1 MVKLFSIN
9 LNKSE
14 GHAEREARWK
24 KRRENLTILVFVV
37 LFAALSL
44 YTYRTHEALGNV
56 VVARQN
62 QIKEVERR
70 LEELQRTGKNI
81 SKGDVLTLARM
92 EKERFLWGTKL
103 KALAD
108 ILPQDVVITLLE
120 FNNRQLRIKAISKI
134 MKDEKEFD
142 KVSQFMDMLK
152 TTPFFYREFT
162 NIRFSES
169 HRVKVEDQ
177 EILSISITC
186 SIDKPALPAASNT
199 NAKGNKA
206 SNDKK
211 TDTGRFNKQSKVSG
225 VPEP

>member
-24 KRRENLTILVFVV
+24 KRRENLTILVIIL
-37 LFAALSL
+37 LFGALSL
-44 YTYRTHEALGNV
+44 YSYRNHDALGSV
-56 VVARQN
+56 VKARQD
-62 QIKEVERR
+62 QINEVERR
-70 LEELQRTGKNI
+70 LEELKRTGKDI

-92 EKERFLWGTKL
+92 EKERFLWGSKL

-108 ILPQDVVITLLE
+108 ILPQDVVVTLLE
-120 FNNRQLRIKAISKI
+120 FTNRQLRIKAISKI
-134 MKDEKEFD
+134 NTDEREFD
-142 KVSQFMDMLK
+142 KVSQFMEMLK

-177 EILSISITC
+177 EILSITITC
-186 SIDKPALPAASNT
+186 SIEKPALAVAT
-199 NAKGNKA
+199 
-206 SNDKK
+206 KK
-211 TDTGRFNKQSKVSG
+211 TSTKNESKNQLNASSRFDKESKVG
-225 VPEP
+225 GLPEP

>member
-24 KRRENLTILVFVV
+24 KRRENLTILVVV
-37 LFAALSL
+37 LLFAALSL
-44 YTYRTHEALGNV
+44 YTYRNHQALGSV
-56 VVARQN
+56 VSARQD

-70 LEELQRTGKNI
+70 LEELKRTGKDI

-108 ILPQDVVITLLE
+108 ILPQDVVVTLLE

-134 MKDEKEFD
+134 MADEREFD
-142 KVSQFMDMLK
+142 KVSQFMEMLK

-177 EILSISITC
+177 EILSITITC
-186 SIDKPALPAASNT
+186 SIEKPALAVPAKTTNT
-199 NAKGNKA
+199 KTANKNQLN
-206 SNDKK
+206 SSSRFDKE
-211 TDTGRFNKQSKVSG
+211 SKVG
-225 VPEP
+225 GLPDP

>member
-24 KRRENLTILVFVV
+24 KRRENLTILVVV
-37 LFAALSL
+37 LLFAALSL
-44 YTYRTHEALGNV
+44 YTYRNHQALGSV
-56 VVARQN
+56 VTARQD

-70 LEELQRTGKNI
+70 LEELKRTGKDI

-108 ILPQDVVITLLE
+108 ILPQDVVVTLLE
-120 FNNRQLRIKAISKI
+120 FTNRQLRIKAISKI
-134 MKDEKEFD
+134 MADEREFD
-142 KVSQFMDMLK
+142 KVSQFMEMLK

-177 EILSISITC
+177 EILSITITC
-186 SIDKPALPAASNT
+186 SIEKPALAIAAKST
-199 NAKGNKA
+199 STKA
-206 SNDKK
+206 ATKNQLNRSSRFDKE
-211 TDTGRFNKQSKVSG
+211 SKVG
-225 VPEP
+225 GMPEP

>member
-24 KRRENLTILVFVV
+24 KRRENLTILVFLL
-37 LFAALSL
+37 LFGALSL
-44 YTYRTHEALGNV
+44 YTYRNHQALGNV
-56 VVARQN
+56 VTARQD

-81 SKGDVLTLARM
+81 SKSDVLTLARM
-92 EKERFLWGTKL
+92 EKERFLWGSKL
-103 KALAD
+103 KALAN
-108 ILPQDVVITLLE
+108 ILPEDVVVTLLE
-120 FNNRQLRIKAISKI
+120 FSNRQLRIKAISKI
-134 MKDEKEFD
+134 MADEREFD

-177 EILSISITC
+177 EILSITITC
-186 SIDKPALPAASNT
+186 SIEKAALTTAAGA
-199 NAKGNKA
+199 AKA
-206 SNDKK
+206 TAKK
-211 TDTGRFNKQSKVSG
+211 SVESGKRVDKQSKVSG
-225 VPEP
+225 LPEP